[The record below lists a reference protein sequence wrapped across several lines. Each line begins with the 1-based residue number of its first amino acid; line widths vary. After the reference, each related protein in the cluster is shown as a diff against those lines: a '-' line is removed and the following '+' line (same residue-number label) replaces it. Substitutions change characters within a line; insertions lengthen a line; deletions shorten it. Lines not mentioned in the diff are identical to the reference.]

1 MTKDN
6 YLIEVI
12 QSNQQLCNYSWK
24 LEVFLINADTHRAF
38 NHTRNHHLRWIYT
51 ENHSECEA
59 LTVHSN
65 ICLLVWM
72 YKSMEPEEAVKHS
85 SSPTFLLRFGRS
97 GGSGHGRSPS
107 GSVPPAWW
115 GHWSAPDTGDSWQS
129 AAPTCVVSSPA
140 STEAQVRK
148 WTWTLVSPPFALLCL
163 FLKAADIRSA
173 GARPTLHISLRSRE
187 QRHENKHRDS
197 TGILDRMLWM
207 LIKKTA
213 CQRNPVKVC

>member
-1 MTKDN
+1 MGTFCTDAG
-6 YLIEVI
+6 LI
-12 QSNQQLCNYSWK
+12 
-24 LEVFLINADTHRAF
+24 
-38 NHTRNHHLRWIYT
+38 
-51 ENHSECEA
+51 
-59 LTVHSN
+59 
-65 ICLLVWM
+65 WM

-148 WTWTLVSPPFALLCL
+148 WTWALVSPPFALLCL
-163 FLKAADIRSA
+163 FLKDRPVLAQRCISRFVPENSDMKTNTVTQRESWTECF
-173 GARPTLHISLRSRE
+173 GCWSKKQPARE
-187 QRHENKHRDS
+187 
-197 TGILDRMLWM
+197 ILLKYVK
-207 LIKKTA
+207 LII
-213 CQRNPVKVC
+213 